1 MPLIRCPDC
10 QTEISDAA
18 PSCIKC
24 GRPMESEAIVS
35 EVFVPP
41 PSLSFTEAVAT
52 CFRKYADFSGRAS
65 RSEFWYFFLFSF
77 IVSSIAEI
85 VDIMNGNWTLIFG
98 GPYVNIFLLVT
109 FFPDLAVTARR
120 LHDTNRSG
128 WRQLWIFTGIG
139 LLFVWFW
146 CARKGNDHNN
156 SHN

>member
-1 MPLIRCPDC
+1 
-10 QTEISDAA
+10 
-18 PSCIKC
+18 
-24 GRPMESEAIVS
+24 
-35 EVFVPP
+35 
-41 PSLSFTEAVAT
+41 
-52 CFRKYADFSGRAS
+52 
-65 RSEFWYFFLFSF
+65 
-77 IVSSIAEI
+77 
-85 VDIMNGNWTLIFG
+85 MNGNWTLIFG